1 ECEWA
6 ETVVELV
13 PSAELVR
20 FTASGTEASLLA
32 LRLAR
37 AATGRARVVKLAGH
51 FHGWHDQVSY
61 GTDPPFRGPDTAGV
75 PGVLGPLV
83 TRGRAGRGRGDARP
97 DRAREDPGRRDAG
110 RRRGRP
116 GGADGAPRAARG

>member
-1 ECEWA
+1 PAVGAAVCQCVMQCFSPGACHERDCEWA
-6 ETVVELV
+6 EAVVDLV

-37 AATGRARVVKLAGH
+37 AATGRPRVVKLAGH
-51 FHGWHDQVSY
+51 FHGWHDQVSF

-75 PGVLGPLV
+75 P
-83 TRGRAGRGRGDARP
+83 
-97 DRAREDPGRRDAG
+97 E
-110 RRRGRP
+110 RRGQIVP
-116 GGADGAPRAARG
+116 

>member
-1 ECEWA
+1 MGRGGRD
-6 ETVVELV
+6 LV

-37 AATGRARVVKLAGH
+37 AATGRERVIKLAGH
-51 FHGWHDQVSY
+51 FHGWHDQVSF

-75 PGVLGPLV
+75 PAVLGQVV
-83 TRGRAGRGRGDARP
+83 TVVPADAAAPRQP
-97 DRAREDPGRRDAG
+97 R
-110 RRRGRP
+110 RP
-116 GGADGAPRAARG
+116 GTPRPSSSNPPAPPGERCRCPPGCSRNCAR